1 MAADTLPAKW
11 FCIGKSGKTVDG
23 RFIQKQWLID
33 AAETYD
39 PKEYTARV
47 NLEHFVSMLP
57 NTDFRAYGDVQE
69 LKTADAPKGEIEL
82 WALIQPLPELVE
94 LVNSGQKIFTSMEIV
109 ENFAD
114 TGKAYLIG
122 VAAVD
127 RPSSRGTSAMRFSH
141 IFSNLIVSEPIEM
154 TQKTTQTQQVDTKT
168 EPEKKESFISQAFA
182 AVFSNKKDKE
192 EKEAIIAAQTKD
204 IEQGEAV
211 IKELFTQNKTLQEE
225 NVALAER
232 FSALEAQIQKLGTT
246 ADTPEREAH
255 TGGDASFYSAV
266 DF

>member
-47 NLEHFVSMLP
+47 NLEHFISMFP
-57 NTDFRAYGDVQE
+57 NTDFRVYGDVQE
-69 LKTADAPKGEIEL
+69 LKTADADKGELEL

-154 TQKTTQTQQVDTKT
+154 TQQTQTQQVDSK
-168 EPEKKESFISQAFA
+168 EPEKKESFFSQAFN
-182 AVFSNKKDKE
+182 AVFSSKKDLQ
-192 EKEAIIAAQTKD
+192 EKDAVIAAQTKD
-204 IEQGEAV
+204 LEQGEAV
-211 IKELFTQNKTLQEE
+211 IKELFSQNKQLQEE
-225 NVALAER
+225 NTALVQR
-232 FSALEAQIQKLGTT
+232 FSALETQIQKLSVTPAT
-246 ADTPEREAH
+246 AEREAH
-255 TGGDASFYSAV
+255 TGGDTSFYSAV